1 MCSRYKIFRNST
13 SWMYEESNPLND
25 YDYNEW
31 MKHFVF
37 VYFFGVEDMGF
48 EKRSTSAIACLSV
61 YHAKA

>member
-1 MCSRYKIFRNST
+1 
-13 SWMYEESNPLND
+13 MYEESNPLND